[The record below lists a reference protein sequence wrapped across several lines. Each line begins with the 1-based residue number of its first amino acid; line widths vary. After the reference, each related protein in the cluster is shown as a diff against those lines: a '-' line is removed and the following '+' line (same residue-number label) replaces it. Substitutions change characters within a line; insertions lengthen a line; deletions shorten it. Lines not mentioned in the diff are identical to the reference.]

1 MKQDKRRPT
10 LDELKDMPT
19 GLLKIEIAQ
28 LCFDAGLSE
37 NYDIQSQAEMLSMEP
52 DPQPERIVELWNQ
65 LHRASG
71 SNSTGAQP
79 FIERLEPERPE

>member
-10 LDELKDMPT
+10 LDELKEMPT

-65 LHRASG
+65 LRASG

-79 FIERLEPERPE
+79 FIDRLEPERPE

>member
-10 LDELKDMPT
+10 LDELKEMPA

-65 LHRASG
+65 LRASG
-71 SNSTGAQP
+71 STPIESP
-79 FIERLEPERPE
+79 IERPRFGDSK